1 LGIETPRLN
10 IENDNRK
17 RQPKKPEIT
26 RNYKKKRSPG
36 RREFTNE
43 LRNCTTAIT
52 IPLKAQSEPRGK
64 AIEAAGRG

>member
-26 RNYKKKRSPG
+26 RNHKKKKG

-64 AIEAAGRG
+64 AIEAAGRE